1 MFILSYSGLYWT
13 GEKWDENPD
22 NRAQYKNVEDLPE
35 KIPYMFFTKE
45 EFLILS
51 KNDLSYD
58 AEDTDDFLES
68 TAIVGDL
75 GNFLMAIDKSTQ

>member
-13 GEKWDENPD
+13 GEKWDENAD
-22 NRAQYKNVEDLPE
+22 NRAQYKNVEDLPD
-35 KIPYMFFTKE
+35 KIPYKFHTGE
-45 EFLILS
+45 EYLILS

-58 AEDTDDFLES
+58 AEDTDDFLEA